1 MGLDTSAT
9 KSIFFIAA
17 VIVAVTLA
25 GIFTTITYK
34 LSSDI
39 GIRSDIV
46 SSVLKSDITII
57 NDPESVPYNST
68 TEELIIYVK
77 NTGKNILYTSKV
89 TIIIDGLVI
98 PDSNITA
105 TIMGGEE
112 NWSPGTVVEFHIY
125 VSLSSG
131 DHKVKVVLDNGVSD
145 EMYFRI

>member
-1 MGLDTSAT
+1 MGFDTSAT

-34 LSSDI
+34 LSADI
-39 GIRSDIV
+39 GVRSDLA

-68 TEELIIYVK
+68 TGELIIYVK

-105 TIMGGEE
+105 TILGGGES
-112 NWSPGTVVEFHIY
+112 WTPGTVVEFHVN

-131 DHKVKVVLDNGVSD
+131 DHKVKVVLDNGISD

>member
-39 GIRSDIV
+39 GVRSDIV

-112 NWSPGTVVEFHIY
+112 NWSPDTVVDFHIY

>member
-39 GIRSDIV
+39 GVRSDIV

>member
-17 VIVAVTLA
+17 VLVAVTLA

-39 GIRSDIV
+39 GVRSDIV

-112 NWSPGTVVEFHIY
+112 NWSPGTIVEFHIY